1 MVGAQVAT
9 ESDTA
14 IDAFVG
20 LVDVVD
26 DQRTVR
32 AVHLVPAATTP
43 SVTVPTNTHWQAQ
56 RPLTAGAWLS
66 SKVRDSSCPSTPV
79 CLTQY
84 WAGVQP
90 PILGLGRQHDGSRI
104 VVSVDC

>member
-20 LVDVVD
+20 RVDVVD

-56 RPLTAGAWLS
+56 RPLTAGPGSAARFGTLPAPVPLS
-66 SKVRDSSCPSTPV
+66 VSLNIGQGCNPQFLD
-79 CLTQY
+79 
-84 WAGVQP
+84 WAVDTTDP
-90 PILGLGRQHDGSRI
+90 GS
-104 VVSVDC
+104 